1 MTWVRQTQTVAGF
14 EAQQDRFRLF
24 VVTLVVF
31 LSALPIVFWSLDEFS
46 WRRYFVLGF
55 VWFLITSE
63 VFAPAEPEAVWW
75 RRLRWVKAA
84 GWLVLAYIV
93 SERVAAV
100 V

>member
-1 MTWVRQTQTVAGF
+1 MTWVRQTQTATTF

-24 VVTLVVF
+24 VVTLVAF
-31 LSALPIVFWSLDEFS
+31 LGVLPVIFWSLGEFS
-46 WRRYFVLGF
+46 LRSYFILGF

-63 VFAPAEPEAVWW
+63 VFAPSEPETVWW

-93 SERVAAV
+93 GERVTAAI
-100 V
+100 